1 MISYEKAL
9 KIMRQN
15 IKVSKKTERI
25 NIQNSHMRIISKE
38 ILSKFNYPRNNTS
51 AMDGIVIFKSELRK
65 NKILKIVGE
74 SKAGNKSCSSFK
86 KNEAKFIYTG
96 APIPGLNKIVIPK
109 ENYIYINDYC
119 KRKEIDWFASC
130 WDLESLKFIRSFNPV
145 AYKIASASLTDQKL
159 LKEHAMLDKPIILS
173 TGMSTM
179 KEIRKAEQILS
190 DTNLLI
196 AHSTSAYPCKSE
208 ELNLNV
214 IPTLMKEFN
223 HPIGYSGHELGI
235 QTTLAACVLGAC
247 FIERHFTLDR
257 SMWGTDQA
265 ASLEPPGLKKL
276 IRDIRVLEKSLGDG
290 VKKVYDSEK
299 LILNKLRLSL
309 IHI

>member
-38 ILSKFNYPRNNTS
+38 ILSKFDYPRNNTS

-109 ENYIYINDYC
+109 ENYIYNNKDHSVTI
-119 KRKEIDWFASC
+119 KKIDKQF
-130 WDLESLKFIRSFNPV
+130 F
-145 AYKIASASLTDQKL
+145 
-159 LKEHAMLDKPIILS
+159 
-173 TGMSTM
+173 
-179 KEIRKAEQILS
+179 
-190 DTNLLI
+190 
-196 AHSTSAYPCKSE
+196 
-208 ELNLNV
+208 
-214 IPTLMKEFN
+214 
-223 HPIGYSGHELGI
+223 
-235 QTTLAACVLGAC
+235 
-247 FIERHFTLDR
+247 
-257 SMWGTDQA
+257 
-265 ASLEPPGLKKL
+265 
-276 IRDIRVLEKSLGDG
+276 
-290 VKKVYDSEK
+290 
-299 LILNKLRLSL
+299 
-309 IHI
+309 

>member
-1 MISYEKAL
+1 MI
-9 KIMRQN
+9 KIGKHTIGR
-15 IKVSKKTERI
+15 
-25 NIQNSHMRIISKE
+25 
-38 ILSKFNYPRNNTS
+38 NYPIYVIAEIGINHNGDMQLVKNLIDEAHS
-51 AMDGIVIFKSELRK
+51 AGADAVKFQKRTPEICIPEKQKSIERDTPWGRITYLEYKQKIEL
-65 NKILKIVGE
+65 
-74 SKAGNKSCSSFK
+74 S
-86 KNEAKFIYTG
+86 
-96 APIPGLNKIVIPK
+96 K
-109 ENYIYINDYC
+109 ENYNYINEYC

-130 WDLESLKFIRSFNPV
+130 WDLESLKFIRNFDPV

-159 LKEHAMLDKPIILS
+159 LKEHAVLEQPIILS

-179 KEIRKAEQILS
+179 EEIKKAEEILS
-190 DTNLLI
+190 NTNLLI

-290 VKKVYDSEK
+290 VKKV
-299 LILNKLRLSL
+299 
-309 IHI
+309 

>member
-1 MISYEKAL
+1 
-9 KIMRQN
+9 
-15 IKVSKKTERI
+15 
-25 NIQNSHMRIISKE
+25 
-38 ILSKFNYPRNNTS
+38 
-51 AMDGIVIFKSELRK
+51 
-65 NKILKIVGE
+65 
-74 SKAGNKSCSSFK
+74 
-86 KNEAKFIYTG
+86 
-96 APIPGLNKIVIPK
+96 
-109 ENYIYINDYC
+109 
-119 KRKEIDWFASC
+119 
-130 WDLESLKFIRSFNPV
+130 
-145 AYKIASASLTDQKL
+145 
-159 LKEHAMLDKPIILS
+159 
-173 TGMSTM
+173 M

-214 IPTLMKEFN
+214 IQTLIKEFN

-299 LILNKLRLSL
+299 LIRNKLRLVK
-309 IHI
+309 

>member
-1 MISYEKAL
+1 MI
-9 KIMRQN
+9 KIGKHTIGR
-15 IKVSKKTERI
+15 
-25 NIQNSHMRIISKE
+25 
-38 ILSKFNYPRNNTS
+38 NYPIYVIAEIGINHNGDMQLVKNLIDEAHS
-51 AMDGIVIFKSELRK
+51 AGADAVKFQKRTPEICVPEEQKSIERDTPWGRITYLEYKQKIEL
-65 NKILKIVGE
+65 
-74 SKAGNKSCSSFK
+74 S
-86 KNEAKFIYTG
+86 
-96 APIPGLNKIVIPK
+96 K
-109 ENYIYINDYC
+109 ENYNYINEYC

-130 WDLESLKFIRSFNPV
+130 WDLESLKFIRNFAPV

-159 LKEHAMLDKPIILS
+159 LKEHAVLEQPIILS

-179 KEIRKAEQILS
+179 EEIKKAEEILS
-190 DTNLLI
+190 NTNLLI

-299 LILNKLRLSL
+299 LIRNKLRLVK
-309 IHI
+309 